1 MTAKSNHDVIK
12 VTSVACPSCG
22 FPNAIR
28 EPGTYLQYC
37 QNDPMDSDIAYQWQR
52 KQYPDKEPTA
62 CNAQF
67 FVDAHLQI
75 VARVSSVQWSA
86 FLKDAIAY
94 IKDEKETTMLSLCC
108 GAEEHPDAEGF
119 CGACNEATGF
129 EEGEG

>member
-1 MTAKSNHDVIK
+1 MTANPNHYARA
-12 VTSVACPSCG
+12 TSVACPSCG

-28 EPGTYLQYC
+28 ETGTYLQYC
-37 QNDPMDSDIAYQWQR
+37 QLDPMDSDIAYQWQR

-75 VARVSSVQWSA
+75 VARVSTVQWE
-86 FLKDAIAY
+86 
-94 IKDEKETTMLSLCC
+94 DEKETTMLSLCC

-119 CGACNEATGF
+119 CGACNEATDF